1 MNDFKFNE
9 VFSAKD
15 LWFSYLP
22 RQLLLPLGLI
32 GLIIHFSSNLK
43 LIVFFWLFLLPFFIG
58 YSVRKYS
65 LCHRKHDALIIEYG
79 DTYIRKLEVELNYI
93 GRAELIDRYWIGL
106 EPDSDLT

>member
-1 MNDFKFNE
+1 MDGFKFNE

-15 LWFSYLP
+15 LWLSYLP
-22 RQLLLPLGLI
+22 RQLLLPIGLM

-58 YSVRKYS
+58 YSVRKYL

-79 DTYIRKLEVELNYI
+79 DAYIRNLEVELDNL
-93 GRAELIDRYWIGL
+93 GRAELIDRHWIGL
-106 EPDSDLT
+106 EPDSN